1 MALGELL
8 VSGAPVVSFKRDV
21 YRRVMK
27 EFAVTVMPMQSRR
40 RRGSP
45 RLSPKERLS

>member
-27 EFAVTVMPMQSRR
+27 EFAVTVMPMQEQAA
-40 RRGSP
+40 P
-45 RLSPKERLS
+45 RQAPLIAERELS